1 MSAVLSLEI
10 RAHATQRSGPAIK
23 VGTRDSPLALRQ
35 THLVLTALVAAG
47 HCARFEIEAITTSG
61 DRILDRHLA
70 EVGGKGLFAKEL
82 DTALLDGR
90 IDFAVHSLKDLETTL
105 PSGIA
110 LACVLPRAD
119 PRDALVLEPARAP
132 HNGTLPLPML
142 PIGARIGTA
151 SARRQAQLLHLRPDL
166 YVGLIRGN
174 VQTRIGRLGGHGF
187 AATLLAIAGIHRLE
201 LDARHV
207 SILPPEQMV
216 PAACQGI
223 IGVTVRDGDHR
234 AIELLSRINDRLT
247 WAMAQAERAL
257 LRALDGS
264 CRTPIGAYAI
274 PLPGNELLLT
284 GMVARPDGSF
294 LLKRWRRGGISD
306 AAALAMELGR
316 SLRTDSPMDLFT

>member
-1 MSAVLSLEI
+1 MSAVLSHEI
-10 RAHATQRSGPAIK
+10 RAHATQRSSPAIK
-23 VGTRDSPLALRQ
+23 VGTRGSPLALRQ
-35 THLVLTALVAAG
+35 THLVVTALAAAG

-61 DRILDRHLA
+61 DRILDRQLA

-105 PSGIA
+105 PSGIV

-119 PRDALVLEPARAP
+119 PRDALVLAPDRAP

-174 VQTRIGRLGGHGF
+174 VQTRIGHLGGHGF
-187 AATLLAIAGIHRLE
+187 AATLLAIAGIHRLG
-201 LDARHV
+201 LDARL
-207 SILPPEQMV
+207 SILPPELMV

-247 WAMAQAERAL
+247 WVMAQAERAL

-264 CRTPIGAYAI
+264 CRTPIGAYAT

-294 LLKRWRRGGISD
+294 LLKRWRRGGMSD